1 MANSLTASSPSYWSA
16 NMGIKFYKTVIFRAI
31 TDFSEESLIKGNG
44 RIIDRP
50 YRSDVVAENYTKGTA
65 LTAQDL
71 TSTSDTLTLNLLYSM
86 LMYTDD
92 IDKLQNKYNT
102 VKLWSEEAGQRLGV
116 RLDGDVLYEVFSAAS
131 GNVFDAAD
139 LVGTAG
145 EGISLATSN
154 IQTIFG
160 GITQILDDADIPDN
174 ERYFV
179 VSPLFYNKLWQ
190 FIGGKESMLG
200 DRTGETGN
208 IGQYGGMKIFKS
220 TNITTKAR
228 WTPADNPSNSATVA
242 IQGITFTFVTS
253 IGSTAGNVLIGS
265 ATADTIDNLV
275 AFINGGGVSDTGP
288 TLYVALSTA
297 NQRTVQN
304 WVAYDG
310 TTYFEIRVKGDTD
323 LTLTS
328 SDALDTWDAKFESQ
342 CLMAGRTLAVSAAIQ
357 TDPMVDVGMESTIS
371 AGKRGTNVMP
381 LVVAGIKTFNVGTTE
396 LVRCEIRTD
405 S

>member
-145 EGISLATSN
+145 EGISLTTSN
-154 IQTIFG
+154 IQTIF
-160 GITQILDDADIPDN
+160 
-174 ERYFV
+174 
-179 VSPLFYNKLWQ
+179 
-190 FIGGKESMLG
+190 
-200 DRTGETGN
+200 
-208 IGQYGGMKIFKS
+208 
-220 TNITTKAR
+220 
-228 WTPADNPSNSATVA
+228 
-242 IQGITFTFVTS
+242 
-253 IGSTAGNVLIGS
+253 
-265 ATADTIDNLV
+265 
-275 AFINGGGVSDTGP
+275 
-288 TLYVALSTA
+288 
-297 NQRTVQN
+297 
-304 WVAYDG
+304 
-310 TTYFEIRVKGDTD
+310 
-323 LTLTS
+323 
-328 SDALDTWDAKFESQ
+328 
-342 CLMAGRTLAVSAAIQ
+342 
-357 TDPMVDVGMESTIS
+357 
-371 AGKRGTNVMP
+371 
-381 LVVAGIKTFNVGTTE
+381 
-396 LVRCEIRTD
+396 
-405 S
+405 